1 MTLHIRN
8 FQELISQIKAQI
20 PIHELI
26 SEYVSIKKSGRGY
39 VALCPF
45 HDDHHP
51 SMHINP
57 DKGIFKCF
65 SCGTGGDLIY
75 FYSQINKKKWSEAM
89 IDIATKY
96 GFKIEYS
103 DENKPET
110 QIKDKLYELNKVA
123 LDFFRKSLFSKNG
136 DEALNYLINIRGFSR
151 EIINKYEIGFAL
163 NNWDA
168 LLLYLS
174 REKQYPQ
181 ELIIASGLFVPRENS
196 NGYYDRFRNRVIVPI
211 LSENN
216 HVIGFGGRTIT
227 NEEPK
232 YLNSPE
238 TLVFNK
244 GSILYGLNFAK
255 DEIKKSG
262 YVILTEGYFDVI
274 SAHQY
279 GLLNIVAT
287 LGTALTPHQ
296 ARLLGKYT
304 ESKKVCLC
312 MDSDNAGKKAVE
324 SIFKLINSADNN
336 ISLDVVAVSDL
347 GAKDLDE
354 ALKLNDLPKLKN
366 KIECAQ
372 RLMYFVFDGGIKRY
386 ISAQS
391 DFEKKSILDE
401 ILQTI
406 IDLKDPLEQND
417 CIKYISH
424 SLKIEEE
431 LLNLRV
437 KDKSKAAKK
446 KFTRSQKSAPD
457 LKNNNEEQYT
467 MHSIERFKH
476 AEVELLTLYVS
487 SFPYSS
493 KEIQNELNKIQ
504 FIDEKHQLVK
514 DFLDNISQ
522 EEITPD
528 KVINALVQ
536 EFNEYRHIMA
546 TVSDLAWRIESDLV
560 LSYSKNKAKILSE
573 AKEWINWW
581 INNKQKLK
589 SLTEMLKD
597 CKNTVEESN
606 ILLEMMKIIKDS
618 KKVNG

>member
-1 MTLHIRN
+1 MTLHIKN
-8 FQELISQIKAQI
+8 FQELVSQIKAQI

-89 IDIATKY
+89 TDIATKY

-123 LDFFRKSLFSKNG
+123 LDFFRKNLFSKSG
-136 DEALNYLINIRGFSR
+136 DEALNYLINIRGFSK

-163 NNWDA
+163 NSWDA

-216 HVIGFGGRTIT
+216 HVIGFGGRTVT

-279 GLLNIVAT
+279 GLLNTVAT
-287 LGTALTPHQ
+287 LGTALTPYQ

-324 SIFKLINSADNN
+324 SIFRLINSADNN
-336 ISLDVVAVSDL
+336 ILLDVGVVPDL

-354 ALKLNDLPKLKN
+354 ALKLNNLPELKN
-366 KIECAQ
+366 KIERVQ
-372 RLMYFVFDGGIKRY
+372 RLIYFVLDGGIKRY

-401 ILQTI
+401 LLQTI
-406 IDLKDPLEQND
+406 IDLRDPLEQND

-424 SLKIEEE
+424 SLKIEEG
-431 LLNLRV
+431 LLNLKV
-437 KDKSKAAKK
+437 KDKSKTAKK
-446 KFTRSQKSAPD
+446 RFTRSQKPD
-457 LKNNNEEQYT
+457 PGLKNNNEEQYT

-493 KEIQNELNKIQ
+493 KEIQTELNKIQ

-597 CKNTVEESN
+597 CKNITEESN
-606 ILLEMMKIIKDS
+606 ILLEMMKIVKDS

>member
-1 MTLHIRN
+1 MTLHIKN

-123 LDFFRKSLFSKNG
+123 LDFFRKNLFSKSG
-136 DEALNYLINIRGFSR
+136 DEALNYLINIRGFSK

-163 NNWDA
+163 NGWDA

-238 TLVFNK
+238 TLIFNK

-279 GLLNIVAT
+279 GLLNTVAT
-287 LGTALTPHQ
+287 LGTALTPYQ

-324 SIFKLINSADNN
+324 SIFRLINSADNN
-336 ISLDVVAVSDL
+336 ILLDVVAVSDL

-354 ALKLNDLPKLKN
+354 ALKSNDLPELKN
-366 KIECAQ
+366 KIERAQ
-372 RLMYFVFDGGIKRY
+372 RLIYFVLDSGIKRY

>member
-1 MTLHIRN
+1 MIKN
-8 FQELISQIKAQI
+8 FQELISQIKSQV
-20 PIHELI
+20 PINELI
-26 SEYVSIKKSGRGY
+26 SEYISVKRSGRGY

-45 HDDHHP
+45 HDDHNP

-75 FYSQINKKKWSEAM
+75 FYSQINKKKWSEAVV
-89 IDIATKY
+89 DIATKY
-96 GFKIEYS
+96 GFKVEYG

-110 QIKDKLYELNKVA
+110 QIKNQLYELNKVTLEFFKKNLFLDSGNAA
-123 LDFFRKSLFSKNG
+123 LS
-136 DEALNYLINIRGFSR
+136 YLTNRGFSQ
-151 EIINKYEIGFAL
+151 EIINKYEMGFAL
-163 NNWDA
+163 NSWDS
-168 LLLYLS
+168 LLLHLS

-211 LSENN
+211 FNESNN
-216 HVIGFGGRTIT
+216 VTGFGGRTIT

-255 DEIKKSG
+255 DEIRKSN

-274 SAHQY
+274 SSHQH
-279 GLLNIVAT
+279 GLLNTVAT

-296 ARLLGKYT
+296 ARLLSKFT

-324 SIFKLINSADNN
+324 SIFRLINSVDNN
-336 ISLDVVAVSDL
+336 VSLDVVVVSDL

-354 ALKLNDLPKLKN
+354 ALKLNNLPELKS
-366 KIECAQ
+366 KIENAQ
-372 RLMYFVFDGGIKRY
+372 RLINFIFDNGTKQY
-386 ISAQS
+386 TLAQG
-391 DFEKKSILDE
+391 DFEKKNILDE

-406 IDLKDPLEQND
+406 IDLKDPIEQNS

-424 SLKIEEE
+424 KLDIEED
-431 LLNLRV
+431 LLNLKV
-437 KDKSKAAKK
+437 KDKLKTLRRKTFK
-446 KFTRSQKSAPD
+446 TQKSNPD
-457 LKNNNEEQYT
+457 LSKEELYT
-467 MHSIERFKH
+467 MHTTERFKH
-476 AEVELLTLYVS
+476 AEIELLTLYVS

-493 KEIQNELNKIQ
+493 KEIQNELNEIQ
-504 FIDEKHQLVK
+504 FIDDKHRLIK
-514 DFLDNISQ
+514 DFLDTVVEQ
-522 EEITPD
+522 EITSD
-528 KVINALVQ
+528 EVINRLVQ

-546 TVSDLAWRIESDLV
+546 TISDLAWRIESDLIA
-560 LSYSKNKAKILSE
+560 SYSKNKTKILSE

-581 INNKQKLK
+581 VNNKQKLK
-589 SLTEMLKD
+589 NLTDMLKD
-597 CKNTVEESN
+597 CKNTDEESN
-606 ILLEMMKIIKDS
+606 ILTEIIKIVKDS
-618 KKVNG
+618 NKVNG

>member
-1 MTLHIRN
+1 M
-8 FQELISQIKAQI
+8 
-20 PIHELI
+20 
-26 SEYVSIKKSGRGY
+26 
-39 VALCPF
+39 
-45 HDDHHP
+45 
-51 SMHINP
+51 
-57 DKGIFKCF
+57 
-65 SCGTGGDLIY
+65 
-75 FYSQINKKKWSEAM
+75 
-89 IDIATKY
+89 
-96 GFKIEYS
+96 
-103 DENKPET
+103 
-110 QIKDKLYELNKVA
+110 
-123 LDFFRKSLFSKNG
+123 
-136 DEALNYLINIRGFSR
+136 
-151 EIINKYEIGFAL
+151 
-163 NNWDA
+163 
-168 LLLYLS
+168 
-174 REKQYPQ
+174 
-181 ELIIASGLFVPRENS
+181 PRENS

-216 HVIGFGGRTIT
+216 HVIGFGGRTVT

-279 GLLNIVAT
+279 GLLNTVAT
-287 LGTALTPHQ
+287 LGTALTPYQ

-324 SIFKLINSADNN
+324 SIFRLINSADNN
-336 ISLDVVAVSDL
+336 ILLDVGVVPDL

-354 ALKLNDLPKLKN
+354 ALKLNNLPELKN
-366 KIECAQ
+366 KIERVQ
-372 RLMYFVFDGGIKRY
+372 RLIYFVLDGGIKRY

-401 ILQTI
+401 LLQTI
-406 IDLKDPLEQND
+406 IDLRDPLEQND

-424 SLKIEEE
+424 SLKIEEG
-431 LLNLRV
+431 LLNLKV
-437 KDKSKAAKK
+437 KDKSKTAKK
-446 KFTRSQKSAPD
+446 RFTRSQKPD
-457 LKNNNEEQYT
+457 PGLKNNNEEQYT

-493 KEIQNELNKIQ
+493 KEIQTELNKIQ

-597 CKNTVEESN
+597 CKNITEESN
-606 ILLEMMKIIKDS
+606 ILLEMMKIVKDS